1 MTTLTLELTDEQAR
15 QLSEEAARLS
25 LPLPEFA
32 TRRLFAPWQ
41 SGEEDAAQPNFEE
54 AMDYVFEKNAELYRR
69 LA

>member
-15 QLSEEAARLS
+15 HLADEAARLS
-25 LPLPEFA
+25 LPLPELA

-41 SGEEDAAQPNFEE
+41 PEEDDSAPSFEE
-54 AMDYVFEKNAELYRR
+54 ATDYVFQKNAELYRR